1 LGLKLVNVNHDF
13 GFRFPTGMGAPVGCP
28 TSVSNSCNPTSC
40 TVSTTFALLLAT
52 TTIVLRPPK
61 TVRTIAMSA
70 EATPITAARFASALT
85 DLPIS
90 SLYAKHAELTN
101 NITHLE
107 SSNKQLEDFAREND
121 DRDCYEALLENRQVM
136 KNFNERMDLIRKE
149 VEEVRG
155 LPWRPRDEGEVRKEE
170 GAVGLNGTTPT
181 QNGSSTPLSNGP
193 QSAPE
198 QANGSTTQA
207 GEDEEGVYL

>member
-1 LGLKLVNVNHDF
+1 MRCEEGRVRRPHI
-13 GFRFPTGMGAPVGCP
+13 RFKELSHL
-28 TSVSNSCNPTSC
+28 TSFTA
-40 TVSTTFALLLAT
+40 STTSARHPSSQRFLSHNY
-52 TTIVLRPPK
+52 LR
-61 TVRTIAMSA
+61 TEAVTMSA
-70 EATPITAARFASALT
+70 EATPITAARFAAALT

-101 NITHLE
+101 SITHLE

-136 KNFNERMDLIRKE
+136 KNFNERMELIRKE

-170 GAVGLNGTTPT
+170 GAVGLNGTTAT
-181 QNGSSTPLSNGP
+181 QNGTSAPSSSGPRATQEHSNGISP
-193 QSAPE
+193 QT
-198 QANGSTTQA
+198 G
-207 GEDEEGVYL
+207 GDEEGVHL